1 MIIAVDFDKTL
12 SLGAHYP
19 YIGEP
24 NTELISILNQL
35 QALNHT
41 IILWTC
47 RESKE
52 LNEAVEWLKTQGL
65 TPDYVNC
72 NVPWL
77 GFDCRK
83 IVADYYIDDCAVHVH
98 DTTKIKAILH
108 DSKFRH
114 NDCQG

>member
-12 SLGAHYP
+12 SLGAQYP
-19 YIGEP
+19 CIGEP

-35 QALNHT
+35 QALKHT

-47 RESKE
+47 REGKE
-52 LNEAVEWLKTQGL
+52 LNEAVDWLKSKGL
-65 TPDYVNC
+65 TPDYVNS

-83 IVADYYIDDCAVHVH
+83 IVADYYIDDCAVYVH
-98 DTTKIKAILH
+98 NTIKLKAILY
-108 DSKFRH
+108 DSKLRR
-114 NDCQG
+114 NDYQR

>member
-12 SLGAHYP
+12 SLGTHYP

-35 QALNHT
+35 QALKHT

-47 RESKE
+47 REGKE
-52 LNEAVEWLKTQGL
+52 LNEAVEWLKDQGL
-65 TPDYVNC
+65 TPDYINS

-83 IVADYYIDDCAVHVH
+83 IVADYYIDDCAVYVH
-98 DTTKIKAILH
+98 NTIKLKAILY
-108 DSKFRH
+108 DSKLRR
-114 NDCQG
+114 NDYQR